1 MLQFQMFFLYLS
13 VTIRAKRN
21 HEELKDGEEK
31 QPPAKMQKPG
41 KFKPTRLKFESREDV
56 CDARSSI

>member
-1 MLQFQMFFLYLS
+1 MFFLYLS
-13 VTIRAKRN
+13 VTNRAKRH
-21 HEELKDGEEK
+21 HEESNDEEQK
-31 QPPAKMQKPG
+31 QPPAKKQKTG

>member
-1 MLQFQMFFLYLS
+1 MFFLYLS
-13 VTIRAKRN
+13 VTNRAKQHN
-21 HEELKDGEEK
+21 EESTDEEQT
-31 QPPAKMQKPG
+31 QPPAKRLKTG